1 MSYRK
6 SLFTIVL
13 LGASLFGLVAC
24 SGEDGNMKSGEL
36 QLPVL
41 SQAQIDALAGKTF
54 YFAHQSV
61 GYNIV
66 SSTM

>member
-24 SGEDGNMKSGEL
+24 SGEDGNMKVWRAATACAE
-36 QLPVL
+36 
-41 SQAQIDALAGKTF
+41 
-54 YFAHQSV
+54 
-61 GYNIV
+61 
-66 SSTM
+66 SSTD